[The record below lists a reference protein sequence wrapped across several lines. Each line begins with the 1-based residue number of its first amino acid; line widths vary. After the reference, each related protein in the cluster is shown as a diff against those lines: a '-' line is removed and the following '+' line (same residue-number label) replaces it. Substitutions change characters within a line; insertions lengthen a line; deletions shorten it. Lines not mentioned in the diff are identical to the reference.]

1 MNCMLLSIRKF
12 PHAIKFPNQHLLF
25 SISRSFLAAA
35 GSTKDFINKSSL
47 MTGRTQ
53 DISGSEKDREKYTC

>member
-1 MNCMLLSIRKF
+1 MNCMLFSRTKF
-12 PHAIKFPNQHLLF
+12 PHSIKFPNQRLLF

-35 GSTKDFINKSSL
+35 GSKKDLINKSSL
-47 MTGRTQ
+47 MTERTQ

>member
-35 GSTKDFINKSSL
+35 GSTKDLINKSSL
-47 MTGRTQ
+47 MTERTQ

>member
-1 MNCMLLSIRKF
+1 MNCMLLSTKKF
-12 PHAIKFPNQHLLF
+12 PHAIKFPNQHLLL

-47 MTGRTQ
+47 MAGRTQ
-53 DISGSEKDREKYTC
+53 DILGSEKDREKYTC

>member
-1 MNCMLLSIRKF
+1 MLLSTRKF

-25 SISRSFLAAA
+25 SISRNFLAAA

-53 DISGSEKDREKYTC
+53 DISGPENEREKYTC